1 MSEVKGRYRLA
12 SDDVACEEFDG
23 EMVVLNLAS
32 GHYFALNK
40 SASFIMKGLAR
51 GHAVEILA
59 STNTAAFFAD
69 DVTQFIT
76 DLVSHE
82 LVMAD
87 EANQPVPIDAALI
100 AEANSLSEKP
110 QLEVHDDL
118 ADLIIADPIH
128 DSDEAVGWPAPQDK
142 AA

>member
-1 MSEVKGRYRLA
+1 MSEFKGRFRSA

-32 GHYFALNK
+32 GHYFALNQ
-40 SASFIMKGLAR
+40 SASFLMHGLLR
-51 GHAVEILA
+51 GHAVEELA
-59 STNTAAFFAD
+59 SINEAAFTAEE
-69 DVTQFIT
+69 VTQFVM

-82 LVMAD
+82 LVVPD
-87 EANQPVPIDAALI
+87 EANEPVLIDVAVI
-100 AEANSLSEKP
+100 AEANALSEKP

-128 DSDEAVGWPAPQDK
+128 EADEAVGWPAPQNK